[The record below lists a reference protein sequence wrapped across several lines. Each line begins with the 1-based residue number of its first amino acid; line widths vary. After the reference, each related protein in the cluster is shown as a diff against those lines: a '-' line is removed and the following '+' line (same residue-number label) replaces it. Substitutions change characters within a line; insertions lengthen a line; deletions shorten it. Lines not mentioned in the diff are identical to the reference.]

1 MPSWSLNIEARTFQR
16 IFALGIFWGELS
28 RYAATPLIVALSPGH
43 SDITRFRPWSP
54 IATGSHL
61 DHAEKIPKVAQTTGI
76 VDVFDPCSGISGP
89 TFQRASPCPNLHEWW
104 TQPLTWDASCSAIDL
119 AIIRWSS
126 KISSWI
132 WSIISGVVTVLGR
145 PGRGASL
152 VEKSPPLNWATL
164 FLMLAYNDACSP
176 DVSFRMAWIFFSAL
190 PCRKNNLMTGHVSM
204 LLKPCTSP
212 DMLPFSLCNQK
223 RLGNSAHEQ
232 TPLSNDTINFILLHR
247 EVGRAKDLSAPP
259 RTDRW
264 NWGFVLPDKSKKV
277 FYTLATHC
285 DMSLA
290 LTVTAVRLLTFWLYK
305 IPFVQGHSKQS
316 IGTRIYHCS
325 SEKSTSV
332 VWMSSSWH

>member
-1 MPSWSLNIEARTFQR
+1 MVTNRDRKSLGSRRKNSKSCSYDWYRWRFWSAFRRFGAHFAESSRISKSSWMM
-16 IFALGIFWGELS
+16 
-28 RYAATPLIVALSPGH
+28 
-43 SDITRFRPWSP
+43 
-54 IATGSHL
+54 
-61 DHAEKIPKVAQTTGI
+61 
-76 VDVFDPCSGISGP
+76 GP
-89 TFQRASPCPNLHEWW
+89 THSCEMP
-104 TQPLTWDASCSAIDL
+104 SCSAIDL
-119 AIIRWSS
+119 AEIRGCS

-164 FLMLAYNDACSP
+164 FLMLAYNYACSP